1 MKKEELVKYIDDIQ
15 PDLYMETRLK
25 AKIADSKKNKVKP
38 RTLISSVTALC
49 IVAALVVGT
58 GFYGKVKNNADG
70 GKDNTIV
77 NGIVPDIMDA
87 FIIVASAGDFKGEAT
102 VVTKPLEVDEAYPY
116 SVYFSTYDV
125 SGLSESEKN
134 SLLKKMNDELNNY
147 ADKEDFSFGR
157 SSIVATDKIHMV
169 ICSLNE
175 FRFVIQQDKT
185 LKSINVKNTSP
196 YGQMVFSSGKREFSA
211 SLHGDDITVTG
222 EDFDPATAGFYWDY
236 TDKLISA
243 LEQNPN
249 TPFST
254 FNDVITFTLEYTD
267 GSKSVGVV
275 ELNFDTYGNAAAVC
289 KKYANQK
296 AGGK

>member
-15 PDLYMETRLK
+15 PDLYMKTRLK
-25 AKIADSKKNKVKP
+25 AKIADSKNSKVKP

-87 FIIVASAGDFKGEAT
+87 FIIVASAEEFKGEAT
-102 VVTKPLEVDEAYPY
+102 AVTKTLEVDEAYPCGVHFKIFDVTGMND
-116 SVYFSTYDV
+116 SEKKSLVQKMNNELKVYAGEEGFV
-125 SGLSESEKN
+125 SGGSTV
-134 SLLKKMNDELNNY
+134 
-147 ADKEDFSFGR
+147 
-157 SSIVATDKIHMV
+157 VATDKLYMV
-169 ICSLNE
+169 ICSVNE

-196 YGQMVFSSGKREFSA
+196 YGQMVYSSGKREFSA
-211 SLHGDDITVTG
+211 PLHGADITVYG
-222 EDFDPATAGFYWDY
+222 DEFDPLTAGFYWDY
-236 TDKLISA
+236 TDELVSA
-243 LEQNPN
+243 LEENPD

-267 GSKSVGVV
+267 GSESVGVV
-275 ELNFDTYGNAAAVC
+275 ELNFDTYGNAAALC
-289 KKYANQK
+289 KKYESRK
-296 AGGK
+296 AGG